1 MSRTGL
7 FGNVTIH
14 WNVTTSDASVQTESY
29 LHPSSGTISLLSGLY

>member
-14 WNVTTSDASVQTESY
+14 WSVNTSDADIQTESY
-29 LHPSSGTISLLSGLY
+29 LHPSSDTVSLLSGLY